1 MLPVGLLSFCG
12 AFMVALNLLWTSLTT
27 CMCGHTGLITTA
39 VALPSFAIMLL
50 AGYHGRRN
58 GVVERAFFVLL
69 LAAQALLLGKNL
81 IDLVSGHP

>member
-1 MLPVGLLSFCG
+1 
-12 AFMVALNLLWTSLTT
+12 
-27 CMCGHTGLITTA
+27 
-39 VALPSFAIMLL
+39 MLL